1 MIPIKIAI
9 ADDHPLAVNGIR
21 MMLAE
26 QKDMEVIHAY
36 HSGKALLEGLA
47 TEQPDILL
55 LDVLL
60 PDFSG
65 HELAAIITKQYSDIR
80 MVALTSLDAPAMV
93 KSMLYNGCIGYLLKG
108 TDQQTL
114 ITAIHHAYRKEEFIE
129 PSLKDHLLQNM
140 FKPQKTGMNIPYE
153 LTKREQ
159 EILQLIV
166 KGDTTQE
173 IADKL
178 SISPRTAETH
188 RLTLLKKMY
197 AKNTAELVG
206 IAMRL
211 GLVE

>member
-1 MIPIKIAI
+1 
-9 ADDHPLAVNGIR
+9 
-21 MMLAE
+21 
-26 QKDMEVIHAY
+26 
-36 HSGKALLEGLA
+36 
-47 TEQPDILL
+47 
-55 LDVLL
+55 
-60 PDFSG
+60 
-65 HELAAIITKQYSDIR
+65 
-80 MVALTSLDAPAMV
+80 
-93 KSMLYNGCIGYLLKG
+93 
-108 TDQQTL
+108 
-114 ITAIHHAYRKEEFIE
+114 
-129 PSLKDHLLQNM
+129 M